1 MSDVLTTETFE
12 FVLSNELKRAVR
24 SQNFI
29 TLVLMEP
36 NAGDRAAAV
45 REIAGL
51 VSRELRETDLLAT
64 DEQTV
69 SLVLLDADIQSSA
82 RVIERV
88 MSRLEHYQFTAP
100 VDIEVGAACCPTH
113 GADVETLR
121 RFASKARTTMGGRDA
136 HGTAHAQ

>member
-12 FVLSNELKRAVR
+12 FVLTNELKRAVR

-64 DEQTV
+64 DEETV

-88 MSRLEHYQFTAP
+88 MSRPRKPQRSN
-100 VDIEVGAACCPTH
+100 GA
-113 GADVETLR
+113 R
-121 RFASKARTTMGGRDA
+121 
-136 HGTAHAQ
+136 